1 MTEVIEVAA
10 PAPRLTL
17 PKAIAWSIA
26 FVLLG
31 LVLSTLLA
39 VGFASLV
46 FHGLG
51 AGLHGLRVLSPASL
65 AIQGLSS
72 LLGFVLANWALGLK
86 SLRLTRDDLRWFGA
100 ERGAPGFGI
109 GLALGILAAGAAL
122 VLAAALGGARWS
134 PDQGSFG
141 DYVLN
146 VAKTTVLLAPAAFA
160 EEFWFRGTALVLLAA
175 VIGRWRAVVLV
186 AVVFGL
192 MHLTN
197 PNVTGLGVLNIALA
211 GVLLGAAFYS
221 PGGMWAACGL
231 HLGWNATLAALDAPV
246 SGLPF
251 RIPFLDYHAGGP
263 AWLTG
268 GPFGP
273 EGGLAATLAIA
284 AATYG
289 AGRWTRHAKEQA

>member
-1 MTEVIEVAA
+1 MAA
-10 PAPRLTL
+10 PALRLTL

-31 LVLSTLLA
+31 LILSTLLA
-39 VGFASLV
+39 LGFAAFV
-46 FHGLG
+46 FGG
-51 AGLHGLRVLSPASL
+51 FEAGVRGLRVLTPASL

-72 LLGFVLANWALGLK
+72 LLGFVLANWALGLR
-86 SLRLTRDDLRWFGA
+86 SLHLTRDELRWFGA
-100 ERGAPGFGI
+100 DRGLPGFGLGLLI
-109 GLALGILAAGAAL
+109 GVLAAGAAL
-122 VLAAALGGARWS
+122 VLAAMLGGARWS

-141 DYVLN
+141 DYLVN
-146 VAKTTVLLAPAAFA
+146 VTKTAVLLAPAAFA

-175 VIGRWRAVVLV
+175 VIGRWPAVVLV

-211 GVLLGAAFYS
+211 GVLLGVAFYS

-231 HLGWNATLAALDAPV
+231 HLGWNAMLAALDAPV

-284 AATYG
+284 AATWG